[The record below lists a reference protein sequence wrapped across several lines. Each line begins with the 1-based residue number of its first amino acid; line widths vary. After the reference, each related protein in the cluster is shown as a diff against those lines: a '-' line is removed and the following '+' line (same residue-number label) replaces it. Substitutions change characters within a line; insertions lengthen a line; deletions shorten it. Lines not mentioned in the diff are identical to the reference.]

1 MISIEAL
8 LCRITPLQAYLPFI
22 LVMFCHWAEQHCLPE
37 KLSTPETRKLV
48 VGHGLHSEHLVTT
61 FNMVYLTPTISTGN
75 VCRFSLTR

>member
-48 VGHGLHSEHLVTT
+48 VGHGLHSEQPSDNFQYGIPYTYYFDWQCVQIFAH
-61 FNMVYLTPTISTGN
+61 
-75 VCRFSLTR
+75 